1 MVAKKSQEAF
11 ETAFKVSQETVE
23 GALKTSAQ
31 AMQKNFEQT
40 FETTKKRVEE
50 AVKGYGDFAAVGKE
64 NIEAVVASGAAA
76 AKGFEAINAEFLSL
90 SKKAY
95 EANVEALKSLTT
107 AKSPKEFFEIQ
118 SNLFKDSYKHLVA
131 ESSKLGELGK
141 SVATDALEPINTRVT
156 AAVENFSK
164 QFAI

>member
-1 MVAKKSQEAF
+1 MAMKKSQEAF
-11 ETAFKVSQETVE
+11 ENAFKVSQETVE

-31 AMQKNFEQT
+31 AMQKNFEQS

-50 AVKGYGDFAAVGKE
+50 AVKGYGDFTALGKE
-64 NIEAVVASGAAA
+64 NIEAVVASSAAA
-76 AKGFEAINAEFLSL
+76 AKGFEAINAEFLSI

-95 EANVEALKSLTT
+95 EANIEALKSLT
-107 AKSPKEFFEIQ
+107 AARSPKEFFEIQ
-118 SNLFKDSYKHLVA
+118 NNLFKNSYQGLVA
-131 ESSKLGELGK
+131 ESSKLSELGK
-141 SVATDALEPINTRVT
+141 SVATEALEPINTRVT